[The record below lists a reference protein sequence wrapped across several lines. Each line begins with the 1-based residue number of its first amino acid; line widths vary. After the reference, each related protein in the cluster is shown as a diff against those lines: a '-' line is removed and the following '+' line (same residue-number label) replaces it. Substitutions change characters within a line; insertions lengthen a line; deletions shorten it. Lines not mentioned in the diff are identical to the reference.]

1 MHNNANKEM
10 SMSQG
15 KYSPCARYMND
26 DCIYNAMGNVPEP
39 YNVGDTYN
47 PMLHFANYDK
57 NGFDNYGYSAFD
69 ADGNYLG
76 IARDGVD
83 PLGYT
88 EMDYLVMDE
97 TDWDAAYIVAYIWAK
112 SKGLI

>member
-1 MHNNANKEM
+1 MW
-10 SMSQG
+10 QG

-47 PMLHFANYDK
+47 PILHFAYYDK
-57 NGFDNYGYSAFD
+57 NGFDSYGYSAFD
-69 ADGNYLG
+69 ADGNYKG
-76 IARDGVD
+76 KGANGVD

-88 EMDYLVMDE
+88 EMDYLAMDE
-97 TDWDAAYIVAYIWAK
+97 SDWDDMYLAAREWAVG
-112 SKGLI
+112 KGLI